1 MNDTVALPAA
11 ETSTRRRALIAGC
24 SAHAV
29 HDGLTDVIYVLLPI
43 WQAQFALSYA
53 QIGLL
58 RGAYSG
64 MMAVFQ
70 LMASRAAT
78 RWGRTPMLV
87 GGTALAGVAYLLVG
101 QASGL
106 TVLLLALLLG
116 GLGASTQHPLASSMI
131 TDAYEEGG
139 GVKQALAHYN
149 FSGDIGKT
157 LIPGLVGLLLTL
169 ISWRASATLLGL
181 LGLAAAGLLWWLIP
195 GQPHAAASTTKPQP
209 CTATGSAAGLRA
221 LILTGTID
229 SAVRMGFLTFL
240 PFLLQAKGA
249 GTAGIGLALTLLFIG
264 GAFGKLFCGYLGVR
278 IGMMK
283 TVWLTETSTALL
295 IVAALYLPLAGLMLM
310 LPVLGLV
317 LNGTSS
323 VLYGAVPDL
332 VSPGKRERAF
342 ALFYTGTIGGGALA
356 PVLMGGVG
364 DALGVPVAV
373 MVLAGMLL
381 VTLPLVWE
389 VRRSLRNEV

>member
-43 WQAQFALSYA
+43 WQAQFALSYV

-131 TDAYEEGG
+131 TDGYEEGG

>member
-1 MNDTVALPAA
+1 
-11 ETSTRRRALIAGC
+11 
-24 SAHAV
+24 
-29 HDGLTDVIYVLLPI
+29 
-43 WQAQFALSYA
+43 
-53 QIGLL
+53 
-58 RGAYSG
+58 
-64 MMAVFQ
+64 
-70 LMASRAAT
+70 
-78 RWGRTPMLV
+78 
-87 GGTALAGVAYLLVG
+87 
-101 QASGL
+101 L

-131 TDAYEEGG
+131 TDAYEDGG
-139 GVKQALAHYN
+139 GVKQALSHYN

-181 LGLAAAGLLWWLIP
+181 LGLAAAGVLWWLIP
-195 GQPHAAASTTKPQP
+195 AQPHAATATPKTQP
-209 CTATGSAAGLRA
+209 CTATGSATGLRA
-221 LILTGTID
+221 LILTGVLD

-249 GTAGIGLALTLLFIG
+249 GTAGIGLALMLLFIG

-295 IVAALYLPLAGLMLM
+295 IVTALYLPLAGLMLM

-332 VSPGKRERAF
+332 ASAGQRERAF

-389 VRRSLRNEV
+389 VRRGLRHEV

>member
-1 MNDTVALPAA
+1 M
-11 ETSTRRRALIAGC
+11 
-24 SAHAV
+24 
-29 HDGLTDVIYVLLPI
+29 
-43 WQAQFALSYA
+43 
-53 QIGLL
+53 GLL
-58 RGAYSG
+58 DS
-64 MMAVFQ
+64 
-70 LMASRAAT
+70 
-78 RWGRTPMLV
+78 
-87 GGTALAGVAYLLVG
+87 ALA
-101 QASGL
+101 
-106 TVLLLALLLG
+106 T
-116 GLGASTQHPLASSMI
+116 
-131 TDAYEEGG
+131 
-139 GVKQALAHYN
+139 
-149 FSGDIGKT
+149 
-157 LIPGLVGLLLTL
+157 
-169 ISWRASATLLGL
+169 
-181 LGLAAAGLLWWLIP
+181 
-195 GQPHAAASTTKPQP
+195 
-209 CTATGSAAGLRA
+209 
-221 LILTGTID
+221 
-229 SAVRMGFLTFL
+229 
-240 PFLLQAKGA
+240 KGA

-295 IVAALYLPLAGLMLM
+295 IVAALYLPLAGLMLL

-364 DALGVPVAV
+364 DALGVSVAV